1 MQPFRPTKYTLG
13 TENPGTRG
21 PRKVDRYFWHIFSK
35 SISGCLRG
43 WGTRCR
49 ESRWQANEVTPGQQ
63 MAMVVSSS
71 EKYLQYSNGEEK
83 FGEMNLLTLRANK
96 GAKD

>member
-1 MQPFRPTKYTLG
+1 
-13 TENPGTRG
+13 
-21 PRKVDRYFWHIFSK
+21 
-35 SISGCLRG
+35 
-43 WGTRCR
+43 
-49 ESRWQANEVTPGQQ
+49 
-63 MAMVVSSS
+63 MAIVSSSS